1 MRKID
6 RRETL
11 ALLAAGAT
19 VPAAKGLAYSG
30 AEFLDAAIAAGDL
43 PDVDDRLPKT
53 PRVVNIGDLGGTPG
67 RHGGELRIL
76 IGRQKDVRLV
86 PIFGYS
92 RLIGLDRD
100 LNFVADILESYEIE
114 DQRIFTLKLREGHR
128 WSDGHPFTAEDLR
141 YAWED
146 VILNPKLPG
155 MPLSLKPDDIEPS
168 FEMLDPLTVRY
179 SWAIPNPEFLPSL
192 AAPVPPKIVMPA
204 HYLKQF
210 HADYQD
216 EDVLN
221 AYVEENRVDDWRR
234 LHTKLSRPNR
244 PENPDLPTL
253 EPWRPTT
260 KPPAQQFIFD
270 RNPFFH
276 RVDENGAQLPYI
288 DRIKLNVSSYE
299 VIPAKVAAGDSDLQ
313 ATSIS
318 FAHYT
323 VLKEAEKRQPV
334 NVSLW
339 SRSQGSRLALYPN
352 MNCVDPVWRSLFQ
365 DVRVRRA
372 LSLAV
377 NRDELNK
384 ALFFGLCSE
393 SANTVLPESPL
404 YRPEYANAWIR
415 HDPDEANALLSAA
428 GFSPPGMDGQR
439 KLPDG
444 RTAGI
449 LIETAGE
456 SSVETDVLE
465 LIGDHFRAVG
475 IPLWTRSSQRD
486 IFRSRVIAGQV
497 LMSVWTGLDNGV
509 PTADMPPVEL
519 APTSDDQLQWPAWGV
534 WYLSSERQ
542 GSAPDLPEVQQLIRL
557 LKQWRRSEGSDER
570 ETIWHEMLAIHADQV
585 YSIGTVNR
593 APQPILR
600 ARDLRNVPE
609 EALFGYSPTSMLGVY
624 MPDTF
629 WRDQES

>member
-1 MRKID
+1 MTRRLT

-11 ALLAAGAT
+11 ALLAAGSAVPKAT
-19 VPAAKGLAYSG
+19 FAFTGSDFLEG
-30 AEFLDAAIAAGDL
+30 ADL
-43 PDVDDRLPKT
+43 PPVDSRLPSV
-53 PRVVNIGDLGGTPG
+53 PRVVDIGELGGVPG
-67 RHGGELRIL
+67 RHGGDLRIL
-76 IGRQKDVRLV
+76 IGSQRDVRLL

-92 RLIGLDRD
+92 RLIGFDRD
-100 LNFVADILESYEIE
+100 LNFVPDILESFEVE
-114 DQRIFTLKLREGHR
+114 DQRIFTFRLREGHR

-146 VILNPKLPG
+146 VILHPKLPG
-155 MPLSLKPDDIEPS
+155 MPLAMKPDGIEPV

-179 SWAIPNPEFLPSL
+179 TWSIPNPEFLPSL
-192 AAPVPPKIVMPA
+192 AAPVPPKVIMPA
-204 HYLKQF
+204 HYMKQF

-216 EDVLN
+216 EETLN
-221 AYVEENRVDDWRR
+221 AFVKENRVDDWRR

-244 PENPDLPTL
+244 PENPELPTL
-253 EPWRPTT
+253 EPWRPRT
-260 KPPAQQFIFD
+260 KPPAQQFIFE
-270 RNPFFH
+270 RNPYFH
-276 RVDENGAQLPYI
+276 RVDEAGNQLPYV
-288 DRIKLNVSSYE
+288 DRILLNVSSYE

-352 MNCVDPVWRSLFQ
+352 MNCEDPVWRMLFQ

-372 LSLAV
+372 LSLAID
-377 NRDELNK
+377 RAEINK
-384 ALFFGLCSE
+384 ALFFGLCKE

-404 YRPEYANAWIR
+404 YRDDYANAWIR
-415 HDPDEANALLSAA
+415 HDPDEADALLSAA
-428 GFSPPGMDGQR
+428 GFSNKGMDGQR

-444 RTAGI
+444 RVAGI
-449 LIETAGE
+449 LVETAGE

-465 LIGDHFRAVG
+465 LVGDHFRRVG

-486 IFRSRVIAGQV
+486 IFRSRVLAGQV
-497 LMSVWTGLDNGV
+497 IMSVWTGLDNGV

-542 GSAPDLPEVQQLIRL
+542 GSAPDLPEVERL
-557 LKQWRRSEGSDER
+557 LILLKRWRRSKSFDER
-570 ETIWHEMLAIHADQV
+570 EAIWHEMLSIHADQV

-609 EALFGYSPTSMLGVY
+609 NALFGYKPTSMLGVY

-629 WRDQES
+629 WLDREG